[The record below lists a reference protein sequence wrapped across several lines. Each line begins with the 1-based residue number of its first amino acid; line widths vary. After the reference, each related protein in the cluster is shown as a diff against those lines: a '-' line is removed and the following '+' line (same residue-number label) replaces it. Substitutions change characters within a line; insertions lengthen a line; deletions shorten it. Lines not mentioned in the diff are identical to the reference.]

1 MRSKNWGGMKLLKN
15 YDIDISELNLGQHE
29 FHFQVDDKFF
39 ELFDYSLLDHGNL
52 FVHVLLDKKISFISM
67 NFSVSGDIELVCDR
81 SLDQFEYHL
90 EGEHEMVLKYGEEAQ
105 ELSDEADMIP
115 YNTQRI
121 NVAKYIYEFISVD
134 IPMKKLH
141 PRFSD
146 ETVEDQIIY
155 SSSDGLEET
164 TTTDPR
170 WSELKKLKK
179 KE

>member
-1 MRSKNWGGMKLLKN
+1 MLKN
-15 YDIDISELNLGQHE
+15 YDIDISKLNLGQHE
-29 FHFQVDDKFF
+29 FHFQVEDRFF

-52 FVHVLLDKKISFISM
+52 SVRIVLDKKISFISM
-67 NFSVSGDIELVCDR
+67 DFSISGSIQLICDR
-81 SLDQFEYHL
+81 SLDRFDYDL
-90 EGEHEMVLKYGEEAQ
+90 ETEHEIVLKYGNEAQ
-105 ELSDEADMIP
+105 ELSDNADMIP

-141 PRFSD
+141 PRYDD
-146 ETVEDQIIY
+146 ETAEDQIIY
-155 SSSDGLEET
+155 SSSDELEKT
-164 TTTDPR
+164 TTADPR